1 MKIFVTRVLP
11 EAGLGLLREAGHTLT
26 VYSGKRELTPEELI
40 AECLKHEALLSAG
53 HNKLDAAFFR
63 SCGHLK
69 VVALY
74 SVGYDHVDLKAAAS
88 AGVPVSNTPD
98 VLSAATADT
107 AFLLLLSVSRK
118 AFYLHK
124 QIAAGKW
131 GFYDPTSN
139 LGVELTGKTLGVFG
153 LGAIGLELAKRCQ
166 GAYGMKVIYHNRNIN
181 PVAEQQL
188 GARYVSFDELLE
200 QSDVLS
206 VHATLTAQ
214 TRGLF
219 NKEVFGK
226 MKPSS
231 IFINTGRGGLH
242 NEADLLQALLDK
254 QIWGAGL
261 DVTNPEPMDP
271 GNPLLDLP
279 NVAVLP
285 HIGSATVEAR
295 DAMAR
300 VAAMNLLAAAEGREL
315 PNPVSL

>member
-11 EAGLGLLREAGHTLT
+11 EAGLGLLRDAGHTLT
-26 VYSGKRELTPEELI
+26 IYKEKHELSPEELVN
-40 AECLKHEALLSAG
+40 ACLQHDALLSAG
-53 HNKLDAAFFR
+53 HNKLDARFFK

-69 VVALY
+69 VVSLY

-107 AFLLLLSVSRK
+107 AFLLLLAVSRK

-124 QIAAGKW
+124 QIAAGNW
-131 GFYDPTSN
+131 GFYDPTAN
-139 LGVELTGKTLGVFG
+139 LGIELTGKTLGVFG

-188 GARYVSFDELLE
+188 GAGYVSFDELLE
-200 QSDVLS
+200 RSDVIS
-206 VHATLTAQ
+206 VHATLTSQ

-219 NKEVFGK
+219 NRDVFRK
-226 MKPSS
+226 MKRSA

-242 NEADLLQALLDK
+242 NEADLLQALLDR

-261 DVTNPEPMDP
+261 DVTNPEPMAAD
-271 GNPLLDLP
+271 NPLLDLP

-300 VAAMNLLAAAEGREL
+300 VAAINLLAAAEGLEL
-315 PNPVSL
+315 PNPVRL